1 MIRSILNVA
10 EREWQ
15 WLRLE
20 PKYIVLVIVA
30 PILFVIALGTMYSPK
45 KVLHVPIAIVDQDHS
60 RLSRELTR
68 GILASETYSFGGY
81 AGSAEEFPAWV
92 ANDRAHVFFVFPK
105 GLERTLMSRQSA
117 RVQVLIDNSNY
128 LAGSAEAGSASA
140 ILATFSVGAELHVI
154 EAVNGVPKDSAL
166 PRAVPFDIGTRMWFN
181 PAFNANYLNFMVAGL
196 AYVAVQLAGLLV
208 AIRAGESEYSGSR
221 APYLHEVTKSAWAA
235 LLGKLLPYFCIAFLV
250 SVTVVHL
257 PHWFFG
263 APLADNDL
271 SFWLVLAWFVGMLVT
286 LGFGLSCL
294 IRDSLYATEIC
305 AILTLPN
312 FLASGYTWPIFAM
325 PKAMRILA
333 YGLPMNSGAFML
345 RKITLM
351 GGTLADCGN
360 QLAGLTA
367 WSILAFV
374 LAWRGTR
381 QILKAGAEGTVTDA

>member
-1 MIRSILNVA
+1 MIHSILKAA

-15 WLRLE
+15 WLRRE
-20 PKYIVLVIVA
+20 RKYIVLVIVA
-30 PILFVIALGTMYSPK
+30 PVLFVIALGAMYSPK

-60 RLSRELTR
+60 QLSRELTR

-105 GLERTLMSRQSA
+105 GLERTFMSRRPA

-128 LAGSAEAGSASA
+128 LAGSAETGSANA

-154 EAVNGVPKDSAL
+154 EAVNGISKDSAL
-166 PRAVPFDIGTRMWFN
+166 PRTVPFDIGTRMWFN

-196 AYVAVQLAGLLV
+196 AYVAVQLAGILI
-208 AIRAGESEYSGSR
+208 AIRAGGSEYSSAR
-221 APYLHEVTKSAWAA
+221 APHLHEITKSVWVV

-250 SVTVVHL
+250 SVIAVHL
-257 PHWFFG
+257 PHWLFG
-263 APLADNDL
+263 APFADDSL
-271 SFWLVLAWFVGMLVT
+271 SFWLILAWFVGMLVT
-286 LGFGLSCL
+286 LGYAISTLVP
-294 IRDSLYATEIC
+294 DPLYATEIC
-305 AILTLPN
+305 AIITLPN
-312 FLASGYTWPIFAM
+312 FLLSGYTWPIFAM
-325 PKAMRILA
+325 PKAMRLLA

-360 QLAGLTA
+360 QLVGLIA
-367 WSILAFV
+367 WSILALG
-374 LAWRGTR
+374 LACGG
-381 QILKAGAEGTVTDA
+381 QNKS